1 MYVPKKYCGLANHH
15 TDDEEPVAMNTLVL
29 HGPPDRAD
37 VRRWTLSAL
46 LVVAIHVGAI
56 AAGMNWST
64 TPDVLGTASEP
75 IMLDLESAPPT
86 PEPQQLDLA
95 PGPQMQEAE
104 PPTPVQEKAEVVAP
118 PEKPKPEPKP
128 IVKPKPKP
136 IERPKKP
143 TEAPAPRTTAT
154 PQAAQAARANYNG
167 ILSAHLQRY
176 KQYPSGAKAA
186 GEQGVAMLSFTVSRN
201 GQVLGA
207 RLAKSSGSA
216 ALDNETMSMIRRA
229 QPLPSFPPEMTQS
242 SLSFT
247 VPVRFFLR

>member
-1 MYVPKKYCGLANHH
+1 
-15 TDDEEPVAMNTLVL
+15 MNTLVL
-29 HGPPDRAD
+29 HGPPNKTD
-37 VRRWTLSAL
+37 VRRWMLSAA

-56 AAGMNWST
+56 AAGVTWYT
-64 TPDVLGTASEP
+64 PPDVVGTASQP

-86 PEPQQLDLA
+86 PEAQQLDLA

-104 PPTPVQEKAEVVAP
+104 PPPPEPEKPQEVVEEQVPPTPVQEKAEVVAP

-167 ILSAHLQRY
+167 ILSAHLQRH

-186 GEQGVAMLSFTVSRN
+186 GEQGVAMLSFTVGRN
-201 GQVLGA
+201 GQLMGA
-207 RLAKSSGSA
+207 RLAKSSGSS
-216 ALDNETMSMIRRA
+216 ALDGETMAMIRRA

-242 SLSFT
+242 SASFT

>member
-1 MYVPKKYCGLANHH
+1 
-15 TDDEEPVAMNTLVL
+15 MNTLVL
-29 HGPPDRAD
+29 HGPPDRSD
-37 VRRWTLSAL
+37 VRRWALSAA
-46 LVVAIHVGAI
+46 LVVAVHVGAI
-56 AAGMNWST
+56 AAGLNWYSP
-64 TPDVLGTASEP
+64 PDVVGTASEP

-104 PPTPVQEKAEVVAP
+104 PPPPEPEKPQEVVEDQVPPTPVQEKAEVVAP
-118 PEKPKPEPKP
+118 PEKKEKPKP
-128 IVKPKPKP
+128 IEKPKPKP
-136 IERPKKP
+136 VDRPKKP

-154 PQAAQAARANYNG
+154 PQASQAARANYNG

-201 GQVLGA
+201 GGVMGA
-207 RLAKSSGSA
+207 RLAKSSGSS
-216 ALDNETMSMIRRA
+216 ALDGETMAMIRRA

-242 SLSFT
+242 SASFT

>member
-1 MYVPKKYCGLANHH
+1 
-15 TDDEEPVAMNTLVL
+15 MNTLVL
-29 HGPPDRAD
+29 HGPPDKAD
-37 VRRWTLSAL
+37 IRRWVLAAGI
-46 LVVAIHVGAI
+46 VIAVHVGAI
-56 AAGMNWST
+56 AAGLNWY
-64 TPDVLGTASEP
+64 TPPDALGTASEP
-75 IMLDLESAPPT
+75 IMLDLESAPQT

-104 PPTPVQEKAEVVAP
+104 PPPPEPEKPQEVVEEQVPPTPMQEKAEVVAP

-154 PQAAQAARANYNG
+154 PQASQAARMSYNG
-167 ILSAHLQRY
+167 LLSAHLQRY

-201 GQVLGA
+201 GQVMGA
-207 RLAKSSGSA
+207 RLARSSGSS
-216 ALDNETMSMIRRA
+216 ALDGETMSMIRRA

-242 SLSFT
+242 SASFT

>member
-1 MYVPKKYCGLANHH
+1 
-15 TDDEEPVAMNTLVL
+15 
-29 HGPPDRAD
+29 
-37 VRRWTLSAL
+37 
-46 LVVAIHVGAI
+46 
-56 AAGMNWST
+56 
-64 TPDVLGTASEP
+64 
-75 IMLDLESAPPT
+75 MLDLESAPPT
-86 PEPQQLDLA
+86 PEPQQLDIA

-104 PPTPVQEKAEVVAP
+104 PPPPEPEKPQEVVEEQVPPTPVQEKAEVVAP

-136 IERPKKP
+136 VERPKKP

-207 RLAKSSGSA
+207 HLARSSGSS
-216 ALDNETMSMIRRA
+216 ALDGETMSMIRRA

-242 SLSFT
+242 SASFT